1 VVESAGSG
9 LTHGDRKSPRRATLT
24 PLARRHA
31 LWIFGAAAVALAGC
45 GDGRRRSVTAPEI
58 PAGDLAMNVH
68 PLGGSVGALQRQALR
83 QLGSSWIRVTLG
95 LTAGTDAARA
105 YTQAAP
111 NVLGVVADT
120 RFDTLDAATWPDR
133 LEAVLRRFP
142 EVRRAQ
148 LLNEP
153 DVFNGLSPA
162 RYVREF
168 LRPGFER
175 IRERL
180 PGVEVVAAPPVGDPR
195 RTDRF
200 RQMTDAGA
208 DEVCDFR
215 AVNAYFTDDR
225 ALGQIRGATARPILV
240 TETGSK
246 DPGQHVRWLT
256 DAVPRIRTALGAE
269 QVYWYVLLE
278 SVALN
283 GGGVPYSY
291 PGSSVIAGTPGPG
304 GQPRGA
310 AGSGLYAL
318 LVGSRAGRVA

>member
-1 VVESAGSG
+1 M
-9 LTHGDRKSPRRATLT
+9 
-24 PLARRHA
+24 
-31 LWIFGAAAVALAGC
+31 ALAGC

-168 LRPGFER
+168 LRAGAR
-175 IRERL
+175 CSA
-180 PGVEVVAAPPVGDPR
+180 EVVPEPAPQSLVDLERFCDVVPPRQHLHQQAVAALAVR
-195 RTDRF
+195 RFLDKRARCDR
-200 RQMTDAGA
+200 R
-208 DEVCDFR
+208 
-215 AVNAYFTDDR
+215 
-225 ALGQIRGATARPILV
+225 
-240 TETGSK
+240 
-246 DPGQHVRWLT
+246 
-256 DAVPRIRTALGAE
+256 
-269 QVYWYVLLE
+269 
-278 SVALN
+278 
-283 GGGVPYSY
+283 
-291 PGSSVIAGTPGPG
+291 
-304 GQPRGA
+304 
-310 AGSGLYAL
+310 
-318 LVGSRAGRVA
+318 